1 MRKLNELQ
9 TGQRGTIAGMEGDT
23 RFITRIISI
32 GLTVGSPIEIL
43 SNENKM
49 PILLYGRD
57 SVIALNRDESSN
69 ILVEEVVA

>member
-69 ILVEEVVA
+69 ILVEVVA